1 MLIPESMM
9 LYFAA
14 GVAFGAVVTVFILFL
29 IGLLY
34 GLNSR
39 NSEHFYADEVND
51 FDEDE
56 KPRPHRPVQKR
67 LDGAGLH
74 QAQAQRAFR
83 R

>member
-1 MLIPESMM
+1 MLIPESMTI
-9 LYFAA
+9 YFLT
-14 GVAFGAVVTVFILFL
+14 GFLFGAVVTVFCLFL

-39 NSEHFYADEVND
+39 NSEHLCADEVD
-51 FDEDE
+51 FESE
-56 KPRPHRPVQKR
+56 KPRSYRPVQKR

-74 QAQAQRAFR
+74 QAQAQRVFR